1 MWRFM
6 LMLFEKLKVAAFADE
21 SSADFC
27 GQLNALTRNRLDA
40 IEMRNLDGFNV
51 VNLTDEQ
58 AKDYKKRLFDL
69 GLSVWSLGS
78 PLGKISIT
86 EDFAPHLELFK
97 RGMELSAILEADAVR
112 MFSFY
117 MPSGADPADYKNE
130 VIDRLGAFCEVAADY
145 RAVLCHENEKGIFG
159 DTAARCLEIHRA
171 LPSLKAVFDPANFI
185 QCGEDTLKAY
195 EALKDYIYYLHIK
208 DAAADGAVVP
218 PGDGI
223 GNIAEL
229 ILRYRNNGGSVIT
242 LEPHLFEFSGLKALE
257 QEGNTSE
264 VGGYNFSTAEEAFDY
279 AVSAVKKL
287 I

>member
-1 MWRFM
+1 MF
-6 LMLFEKLKVAAFADE
+6 FENLQVAAFADE
-21 SSADFC
+21 SSDDFC
-27 GQLNALTRNRLDA
+27 GQLDALVRNRLDA
-40 IEMRNLDGFNV
+40 IEMRNVDGCNV

-58 AKDYKKRLFDL
+58 AKDYKKRLSDL

-78 PLGKISIT
+78 PLGKIKIT
-86 EDFAPHLELFK
+86 DDFAPHLDSFK
-97 RGMELSAILEADAVR
+97 RGMEIAALLDAKAVR

-145 RAVLCHENEKGIFG
+145 RAVLCHENEKGIYG
-159 DTAARCLEIHRA
+159 DKVARCLEIHRA
-171 LPSLKAVFDPANFI
+171 LPSLKAVFDPANFV
-185 QCGEDTLKAY
+185 QCGEDTLEAY

-208 DAAADGAVVP
+208 DAKADGAVVP

-229 ILRYRNNGGSVIT
+229 ILRYRKAGGNVIT

-264 VGGYNFSTAEEAFDY
+264 VGSYNFKTAEEAFDY
-279 AVSAVKKL
+279 AVTAVKKL